1 MDNESTQ
8 GMTFNIVVP
17 LYKKLDVV
25 DKFSIKRLFKVIET
39 KYDVYFIFDTNYKYA
54 NNLKDWMKK
63 ELNLTCNQDY
73 YIKQIEGNYF
83 ESKYTYSKLLLSDW
97 FYKDWLVL
105 GYEYTYIYQTDCY
118 LFSDK
123 LQYFVELGYDYIGA
137 PILATNSDWGI
148 TGGYVGN
155 GGFSLRN
162 NRKFMDILYRDSY
175 LWQTHGYEFETKG
188 LSKNSDYKYIDFED
202 IFICKLLSKYTK
214 ISIPSCKVAA
224 EFSYDRN
231 PYECSLFYNVKV
243 PMCAHNFILQS
254 DYWKLFIKELESDNE
269 LKEICEKVL
278 NDWNN
283 KKHPEESGEQ
293 GMNLCW

>member
-1 MDNESTQ
+1 MEEEQ
-8 GMTFNIVVP
+8 QKLTFNIVIP
-17 LYKKLDVV
+17 LYKKLDIV
-25 DKFSIKRLFKVIET
+25 DKFSIKRLFDVIDT
-39 KYDVYFIFDTNYKYA
+39 KYDVYFMFDTNYKYFDE
-54 NNLKDWMKK
+54 LKSWLRD
-63 ELNLTCNQDY
+63 EFNLTFNKDY
-73 YIKQIEGNYF
+73 YINAIEGNWF
-83 ESKYTYSKLLLSDW
+83 ESKQTYSQLLLSDW
-97 FYKDWLVL
+97 FYKEWLAL

-137 PILATNSDWGI
+137 PILATNSDWGL

-162 NRKFMDILYRDSY
+162 NRKFMDILWHDSY
-175 LWQTHGYEFETKG
+175 LWQTHGEEFENKK
-188 LSKNSDYKYIDFED
+188 LSKNNNYRYIDFED

-224 EFSYDRN
+224 EFAYDRN

-254 DYWKLFIKELESDNE
+254 LYWKDYITELESNKE
-269 LKEICEKVL
+269 LKCVCDKTL
-278 NDWNN
+278 TDWDNM
-283 KKHPEESGEQ
+283 KHPELEGEQ
-293 GMNLCW
+293 GMNMCW